1 MQSGTTGINTIR
13 IYNPIKQ
20 SLDHD
25 PHGDFIRRWV
35 PELSEVPNEY
45 IHQPWM
51 MSPIEM
57 RCINYKKNITYPD
70 PIVDNA
76 LSTRIARDKIWSI
89 KKSKIA
95 RELSRDIIDKH
106 ASNKNNF

>member
-1 MQSGTTGINTIR
+1 
-13 IYNPIKQ
+13 
-20 SLDHD
+20 
-25 PHGDFIRRWV
+25 
-35 PELSEVPNEY
+35 
-45 IHQPWM
+45 